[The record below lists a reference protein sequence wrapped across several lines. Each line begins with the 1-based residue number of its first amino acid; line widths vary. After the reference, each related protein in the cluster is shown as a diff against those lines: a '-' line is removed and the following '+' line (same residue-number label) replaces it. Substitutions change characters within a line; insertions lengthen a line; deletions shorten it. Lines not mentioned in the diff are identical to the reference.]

1 MSVKLSPSL
10 LSADFASLREAA
22 RACSEAG
29 AEYLHFDVM
38 DGQFVPNL
46 TFGVQVVEALR
57 PHTPAGFDV
66 HLMMVQ
72 PERLIEPLAKAGAD
86 IITVQVEACT
96 HSQRV
101 LAQIRAA
108 GVRAGLALNPATPL
122 SSVEYLLDDIDLL
135 LIMSVNPGFGGQSFI
150 PSALRKIREA
160 AQMLRAAG
168 VAAEI
173 EVDGGVGPANV
184 RAVAAAGCTMVV
196 AGSSVFGHPQGVAG
210 GVRALREALSSG

>member
-10 LSADFASLREAA
+10 LSADFASLGAAA
-22 RACSEAG
+22 RACADAG

-46 TFGVQVVEALR
+46 TFGVPVVEAVR
-57 PHTPAGFDV
+57 WHTSAVLDV

-72 PERLIEPLAKAGAD
+72 PERLIEPLAAAGAG

-96 HSQRV
+96 HAQRI
-101 LAQIRAA
+101 LAQVRAA

-122 SSVEYLLDDIDLL
+122 SSLEYLLDDVDLL

-150 PSALRKIREA
+150 PSALRKVHDA
-160 AQMLRAAG
+160 ATLLRKAG
-168 VAAEI
+168 CRAEI
-173 EVDGGVGPANV
+173 EVDGGIGPSNV
-184 RAVAAAGCTMVV
+184 RALADAGCTVVV
-196 AGSSVFGHPQGVAG
+196 AGSSIFGHPQGVAG
-210 GVRALREALSSG
+210 GVRALREALIAS